1 LEFLE
6 DEFIYESDDSGD
18 EWHDDN
24 ISSELENAFSKIV
37 SSSSKPDIWKTEGR
51 PQFYTGAAPK
61 TIRLKQDA
69 LKNAAKGTEKITSFF
84 PVIIKIHILRKN
96 NLFIYVFYFFLQI

>member
-1 LEFLE
+1 MSPVKKQKNHLKNARKTKKDNNVTNKQYVQEEIIADVQEHVPSNLEPDHLEFLE

-37 SSSSKPDIWKTEGR
+37 SSSSKPDIWKTE
-51 PQFYTGAAPK
+51 
-61 TIRLKQDA
+61 
-69 LKNAAKGTEKITSFF
+69 
-84 PVIIKIHILRKN
+84 
-96 NLFIYVFYFFLQI
+96 

>member
-1 LEFLE
+1 MEFLE

-37 SSSSKPDIWKTEGR
+37 SSSSKPDIWKTEGM
-51 PQFYTGAAPK
+51 
-61 TIRLKQDA
+61 I
-69 LKNAAKGTEKITSFF
+69 KNKSFELSRDNF
-84 PVIIKIHILRKN
+84 
-96 NLFIYVFYFFLQI
+96 